1 MVRCFVRGH
10 LCVQIQCME
19 TFFIETLGLSDN
31 LFAYIVLPVLIFL
44 ARIMD
49 VSINTIRIIY
59 VLGGR
64 RMTATLLGFFE
75 SFIWLMAIRQ
85 IFEHL
90 DNWVCYIAYP
100 GGFAMGILVGMM
112 IEERIAYG
120 KVIVRIITRKD
131 VSELIAFLN
140 SQQFRYTR
148 VDSEG
153 LDGPES
159 LVFTV
164 LPRENLEELLT
175 KMKNILPT
183 AFYTVEKVNRAA
195 ESGAVVQES
204 TRWSIASWLRDR
216 RRV

>member
-1 MVRCFVRGH
+1 
-10 LCVQIQCME
+10 ME
-19 TFFIETLGLSDN
+19 EFFTQTLGWPEN
-31 LFAYIVLPVLIFL
+31 LFSYVILPLLIFL

-64 RMTATLLGFFE
+64 RLTATLLGFFE

-100 GGFAMGILVGMM
+100 GGFATGILVGMI
-112 IEERIAYG
+112 IEEKIAYG

-131 VSELIAFLN
+131 VISLIAFLEQSN
-140 SQQFRYTR
+140 FRYTR
-148 VDSEG
+148 VDTIGSEG
-153 LDGPES
+153 PEN

-164 LPRENLEELLT
+164 LPRENLELLLA
-175 KMKNILPT
+175 KMKEIVPT

-195 ESGAVVQES
+195 ESGAIVQES
-204 TRWSIASWLRDR
+204 SRWSIAEWLRGVR
-216 RRV
+216 RP

>member
-1 MVRCFVRGH
+1 
-10 LCVQIQCME
+10 ME
-19 TFFIETLGLSDN
+19 AFFTETLGISEN
-31 LFAYIVLPVLIFL
+31 IFSYVLLPLLIFV
-44 ARIMD
+44 ARITD

-64 RMTATLLGFFE
+64 RLTATMLGFFE

-90 DNWVCYIAYP
+90 DNWICYFAYP
-100 GGFAMGILVGMM
+100 LGFASGIFVGMI

-131 VSELIAFLN
+131 VAGLLQFLN
-140 SQQFRYTR
+140 GRQYRYTH
-148 VDSEG
+148 VNAEG
-153 LDGPES
+153 PDGHEN

-164 LPRENLEELLT
+164 LERELLEDLLG
-175 KMKNILPT
+175 KLKDILPT

-195 ESGAVVQES
+195 ESGTVVVQET
-204 TRWSIASWLRDR
+204 TRWSIGSWLRSIKRD
-216 RRV
+216 

>member
-1 MVRCFVRGH
+1 
-10 LCVQIQCME
+10 ME
-19 TFFIETLGLSDN
+19 SFFTDTLGISEN
-31 LFAYIVLPVLIFL
+31 IFSYVLLPLLIFI
-44 ARIMD
+44 ARIGD

-64 RMTATLLGFFE
+64 KFTATMLGFFE

-90 DNWVCYIAYP
+90 DNWICYIAYP
-100 GGFAMGILVGMM
+100 AGFATGIFVGMI

-131 VSELIAFLN
+131 VMDLIAFLN
-140 SQQFRYTR
+140 RNQFRFTQ
-148 VDSEG
+148 VNAQG
-153 LDGPES
+153 PDGHEN

-164 LPRENLEELLT
+164 LERERLDDLLN
-175 KMKNILPT
+175 KLKEILPT

-204 TRWSIASWLRDR
+204 TRWSIASWLKSIKSE
-216 RRV
+216 

>member
-1 MVRCFVRGH
+1 
-10 LCVQIQCME
+10 ME
-19 TFFIETLGLSDN
+19 SFFTDTLGITESM
-31 LFAYIVLPVLIFL
+31 FSFVFLPLLIFV
-44 ARIMD
+44 ARITD

-64 RMTATLLGFFE
+64 RMTATVLGFFE

-90 DNWVCYIAYP
+90 DNWICYVAYP

-131 VSELIAFLN
+131 VVELIAYLN
-140 SQQFRYTR
+140 KNQIRYTK
-148 VDSEG
+148 VNAEG
-153 LDGPES
+153 LDGPEN

-164 LPRENLEELLT
+164 LQRERLEDLLA
-175 KMKNILPT
+175 KMKEILPSS
-183 AFYTVEKVNRAA
+183 FYTVEKVNRAA
-195 ESGAVVQES
+195 EGGTVVQES
-204 TRWSIASWLRDR
+204 ARWSIGGWLKGMKRD
-216 RRV
+216 

>member
-1 MVRCFVRGH
+1 
-10 LCVQIQCME
+10 ME
-19 TFFIETLGLSDN
+19 SFFTETLGISESIFSYL
-31 LFAYIVLPVLIFL
+31 LLPFLIFL
-44 ARIMD
+44 ARITD

-64 RMTATLLGFFE
+64 RWTATVLGFFE

-90 DNWVCYIAYP
+90 DNWICYVAYP
-100 GGFAMGILVGMM
+100 AGFATGIFVGMI

-131 VSELIAFLN
+131 VNELIKFLN
-140 SQQFRYTR
+140 ENKFRYTH
-148 VDSEG
+148 VNAEG
-153 LDGPES
+153 PDGHEN

-164 LPRENLEELLT
+164 LERESLELLLYRL
-175 KMKNILPT
+175 KAMLPT

-195 ESGAVVQES
+195 EVGTLVEETS
-204 TRWSIASWLRDR
+204 RWSITTWLRSVIR
-216 RRV
+216 Q